1 MARADAGPVG
11 SALGVLEGHAAV
23 SGTRHATSSLM
34 ITILW
39 AGTGRPR
46 RGRTPGR
53 PADSPIRGS
62 GGGDGRDAV
71 TPCSSGLAAYWIYVH
86 HGLGP
91 ARRPRRVH
99 RGGRSGPAAGA
110 ARPSGGGRR
119 RRGSDAAGG
128 GGPRGGRSPRGWR
141 PFRGGAAGGGGGR
154 PRGGV
159 SGRGDGTPP
168 EGLPAGGRHTA
179 P

>member
-119 RRGSDAAGG
+119 RRGADAAGG
-128 GGPRGGRSPRGWR
+128 GGRPGGRGPRGRR
-141 PFRGGAAGGGGGR
+141 PFGGGAAGGGGEGA
-154 PRGGV
+154 PGG
-159 SGRGDGTPP
+159 G
-168 EGLPAGGRHTA
+168 PAGGVGPVA
-179 P
+179 GGVPGGGGP